1 MTRSPVRP
9 EPLNDA
15 MRQWERNDGVGFL
28 RAVGVRPGDT
38 VVDFGC
44 RVGHYTIPAALLVGG
59 SGRVYAIDKDRESLD
74 DLAAKARDLWL
85 ENVQTIEDS
94 GLPGID
100 VRNDSIDVVLFY
112 DVLHYF
118 TVGERSQLLR
128 DALRILVPAGL
139 LSVYP
144 KHTAGDWPS
153 REFAEIH
160 TDNIVR
166 EIEACGF
173 QVRGW
178 YEGLLSHD
186 DEIIEGSVLNCRKP
200 PT

>member
-1 MTRSPVRP
+1 MTGSPVRP

-15 MRQWERNDGVGFL
+15 MRQWERHDGVGFL
-28 RAVGVRPGDT
+28 RAIGVRPGDT

-74 DLAAKARDLWL
+74 HLAAKAQNLGL
-85 ENVQTIEDS
+85 ENVQTIESSSPLCIDIESDS
-94 GLPGID
+94 A
-100 VRNDSIDVVLFY
+100 DVVLLY

-118 TVGERSQLLR
+118 TVSERSQLLR
-128 DALRILVPAGL
+128 EALRVLVPGGL

-153 REFAEIH
+153 REFAEIN

-173 QVRGW
+173 QVKGW
-178 YEGLLSHD
+178 YEGFLSHD
-186 DEIIEGSVLNCRKP
+186 DEVIEGSVLNCRKP
-200 PT
+200 PA